1 MIQNFKPYTKA
12 TLVEPMKVSVA
23 KKYDKMAKPVRT
35 RTANR

>member
-23 KKYDKMAKPVRT
+23 KVDKDGKAVCGRMLESR
-35 RTANR
+35 